1 MAFGLALVRPE
12 PFASS
17 FTSLRTPAQGKPCT
31 EGSGR
36 VHRIIVRAYKGNL
49 VSARDANYIPYLHAR
64 TKHSKG
70 GQVKQ

>member
-12 PFASS
+12 PFGSS
-17 FTSLRTPAQGKPCT
+17 FTALMSPAQGKPCT

-36 VHRIIVRAYKGNL
+36 VRRRIVRAYKGNP

-70 GQVKQ
+70 AK